1 MSQATS
7 STNLITWID
16 APQEIDKSF
25 LEEVPIVPTKTAQAI
40 VSPFLENALDK
51 LFNFSDPDPWALF
64 TPFAGYG
71 TGLKR
76 LFKRK
81 VLSSF
86 STDIAREI
94 LDNFHEGEGENQD
107 EGEAQEGEK
116 IYEMLSSL
124 ENLNEILEQITLG
137 ALRALRS

>member
-40 VSPFLENALDK
+40 VAPFLENALDK

-64 TPFAGYG
+64 SPFPGYA

-86 STDIAREI
+86 STDIAKEI
-94 LDNFHEGEGENQD
+94 LDNFHEGEYQGETED
-107 EGEAQEGEK
+107 GEK